1 MYESMCLST
10 HERKAPATR
19 FAFRNR
25 GAKSEL
31 SHTIFSTD
39 SITPSSKLV
48 NIRMLFAIYI
58 FACDLARKQNM
69 KWNVAI
75 SACCVVLLAA
85 NIALLHQN
93 KQLKAQLSQP
103 SPALE
108 VAAGTQLPDLRG
120 FDPDGKPVEVAYG
133 KDPRKVLVLVFS
145 PTCPFC
151 EQNWPKWE
159 QVISS
164 LDRSVVRPV
173 GVDVT
178 STAKEPF
185 LSQHQLTGLPVLEKV
200 EPNVTMNY
208 HFQLTPQTIL
218 LNPAGK
224 VEKVWT
230 GVMTDSSVS
239 DLKQRVGGN
248 RTASAATF

>member
-1 MYESMCLST
+1 
-10 HERKAPATR
+10 
-19 FAFRNR
+19 
-25 GAKSEL
+25 
-31 SHTIFSTD
+31 
-39 SITPSSKLV
+39 
-48 NIRMLFAIYI
+48 
-58 FACDLARKQNM
+58 M

-85 NIALLHQN
+85 NIALIHQN
-93 KQLKAQLSQP
+93 SQLKSQLSLP
-103 SPALE
+103 PPALE
-108 VAAGTQLPDLRG
+108 AAAGTQMPDLRG
-120 FDPDGKPVEVAYG
+120 FDPEGKPVEVEYG

-151 EQNWPKWE
+151 DQNWPKWE

-178 STAKEPF
+178 STAKTPF

-200 EPNVTMNY
+200 DPRVMLNY
-208 HFQLTPQTIL
+208 RFQLTPQTIL
-218 LNPAGK
+218 LDPAGK

-230 GVMTDSSVS
+230 GVMTDSAVA
-239 DLKQRVGGN
+239 DLKQRLGGSKTAAISSN
-248 RTASAATF
+248 RATF